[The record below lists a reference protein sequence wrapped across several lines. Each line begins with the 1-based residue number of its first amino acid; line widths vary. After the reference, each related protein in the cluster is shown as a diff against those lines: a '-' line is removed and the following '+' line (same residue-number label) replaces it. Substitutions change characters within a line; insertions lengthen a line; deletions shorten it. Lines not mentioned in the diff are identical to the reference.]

1 MRCQLCGF
9 EFDERELTCH
19 ASCTFNKYCT
29 IICCPNCGHQSVDES
44 KSVLAQAFRRL
55 FGKENPGPGQA
66 RHLSDLRPGQSATVE
81 SIEECSPSRM
91 EKLSV
96 FGVMPGCPVTL
107 VQRDPAFVVR
117 VGFTELSF
125 EREIAEQIRVSD

>member
-9 EFDERELTCH
+9 EFDERQLTCH
-19 ASCTFNKYCT
+19 ASCAFNKYCT
-29 IICCPNCGHQSVDES
+29 IICCPNCGHQTVDES
-44 KSVLAQAFRRL
+44 KSVLAQAFRRISSQQ
-55 FGKENPGPGQA
+55 NSQPSQA

-96 FGVMPGCPVTL
+96 FGVAPGCQVTL
-107 VQRDPAFVVR
+107 VQRHPAFVVR

-125 EREIAEQIRVSD
+125 EREIAEQIRISS